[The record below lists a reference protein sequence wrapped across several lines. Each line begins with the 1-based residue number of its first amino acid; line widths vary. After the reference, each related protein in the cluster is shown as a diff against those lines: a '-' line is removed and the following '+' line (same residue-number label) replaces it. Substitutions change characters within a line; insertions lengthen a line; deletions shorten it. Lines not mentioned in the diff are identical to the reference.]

1 MLKLNATDFCYI
13 LLGIQNINPKLRA
26 TYSQLPLYSGQ
37 PRDLELVWLVS
48 SLARVRNSWSLFQWN
63 ACKLLFAWN
72 LVVVRIIARR
82 ELTLN
87 ENKLSDILWL
97 IISLNCCRFQISRC
111 VMKPVIS

>member
-13 LLGIQNINPKLRA
+13 FKDIQNINKKLNNFIDIQFN
-26 TYSQLPLYSGQ
+26 SLYRGQ

-48 SLARVRNSWSLFQWN
+48 SLARVRNSWSLFQSN
-63 ACKLLFAWN
+63 ACKLLFAWD

-87 ENKLSDILWL
+87 ENKLCDIL
-97 IISLNCCRFQISRC
+97 
-111 VMKPVIS
+111 